1 MRSQTYYKATE
12 MTMTVQRKS
21 PGKPC
26 TSAGR

>member
-1 MRSQTYYKATE
+1 MRSQTSLKAIET
-12 MTMTVQRKS
+12 TMTVQRKS